1 MASEFVTLWVP
12 WVYNSC
18 RGVCS
23 STHGAQELLLA
34 PRGPCPPEA
43 YVEKRCGDVAGDGGW
58 PDKMVQIGKKVRFQE
73 DDLGHFEA
81 FLGPY
86 IFRCH
91 HGIHDRLLYQ
101 LKMASERRSHW
112 RGGVGCGSCVFFPW
126 KKVEFLENP
135 HGFVHVSMGQRTFN
149 GEPTFQ
155 IRGFETDSWVPVP
168 MGQTRSERPALALQ
182 ASALEMQVWLWRA
195 WRYVQSWWTFFY
207 FSIFTKQP
215 CFVFSTSFSHY
226 FPNASHFPN
235 AQSHGPDDVLRKASV
250 GWPGASMKAWGPE
263 ISAAFAAGISVTT
276 DGHQPS
282 PAPARLD
289 RPA

>member
-1 MASEFVTLWVP
+1 M
-12 WVYNSC
+12 
-18 RGVCS
+18 R
-23 STHGAQELLLA
+23 
-34 PRGPCPPEA
+34 R
-43 YVEKRCGDVAGDGGW
+43 RGDGGW
-58 PDKMVQIGKKVRFQE
+58 PDKMVQRGKKVRFQE

-135 HGFVHVSMGQRTFN
+135 HGFVHVSMGQRNFN
-149 GEPTFQ
+149 GEPTL
-155 IRGFETDSWVPVP
+155 TDSWVPVP

-195 WRYVQSWWTFFY
+195 WRYFQSWWTFFY

-215 CFVFSTSFSHY
+215 GFVFSTSFSHY

-263 ISAAFAAGISVTT
+263 MARQLSLRGFRSPPMVTSR
-276 DGHQPS
+276 HQP
-282 PAPARLD
+282 RQG
-289 RPA
+289 